1 MKSAS
6 YLVTWNK
13 NALTA
18 ISLKAFLFLELKAVQ
33 TISGSPPPS
42 TPWSGDR
49 GFNMHRPAGDWPQP
63 LEPPHPVTTST
74 KYDKEQKISLFWFHF
89 KLFIFGIRDI
99 SFYVL
104 SILIYIINIDN
115 WQVHNQSRRWWVRR
129 PQCRSQP
136 PRATQSP
143 AEQEG
148 TETVC
153 CERLGIEN
161 KYSIWILLKHKK
173 NYHSAIYEVVLRG
186 NAWLL

>member
-1 MKSAS
+1 MDHHHHPHPGQEIE
-6 YLVTWNK
+6 
-13 NALTA
+13 ALTCTALRETGRNHWSLHIQSQPQPSMIRRKKYHCFDFISNFSFLGSA
-18 ISLKAFLFLELKAVQ
+18 IFLFMFCQ
-33 TISGSPPPS
+33 FS
-42 TPWSGDR
+42 
-49 GFNMHRPAGDWPQP
+49 
-63 LEPPHPVTTST
+63 
-74 KYDKEQKISLFWFHF
+74 
-89 KLFIFGIRDI
+89 
-99 SFYVL
+99 
-104 SILIYIINIDN
+104 YIINIDN

-173 NYHSAIYEVVLRG
+173 NNHSAIYEVVLRG